1 MRRKRKAPTAPLPQR
16 RGVDPVHL
24 RLPAEGP
31 WPTVRAYLAERLPT
45 VDPARIDALLRGREI
60 VGVDG
65 PIGPEE
71 PFRPAGHLWLY
82 RDLPAEVPVPFELEL
97 LYRDDHLV
105 VVDKPHFLA
114 TTPRGRHVVETA
126 LSRLRH
132 GLDLPALS
140 PAHRL
145 DRLTAGLA
153 MFVVRPED
161 RGAYQTLFRDRL
173 VRKEYQA
180 VAPHHPALALP
191 RTVRSH
197 IVKERGVIAAREL
210 DAPPNSESRI
220 DLVEHRDGL
229 GRYRLRPLSGRTHQL
244 RLHMSGLGV
253 PILGDPVYP
262 VVLPEPAPDD
272 FRRPLQLL
280 ASVVEFTDPLTG
292 RPHRFETR
300 RTLAAWADPQSWA
313 AADAPVP
320 APRPARDPDRDSD
333 EDSDRDRDHGPGLG
347 PAI

>member
-1 MRRKRKAPTAPLPQR
+1 MRRKSRRPASPLPQR
-16 RGVDPVHL
+16 HGVDPVHL
-24 RLPAEGP
+24 RLPLEGP
-31 WPTVRAYLAERLPT
+31 WPTVRDHLVDRLPA
-45 VDPARIDALLRGREI
+45 VPPERIDAALRDGEI
-60 VGVDG
+60 VGEHG
-65 PIGPEE
+65 PVAPGE
-71 PFRPAGHLWLY
+71 PFRPGAHLWFY
-82 RDLPAEVPVPFELEL
+82 RDLPEEVRVPFELVVL
-97 LYRDDHLV
+97 HRDDHLV

-114 TTPRGRHVVETA
+114 TTPRGRHVTETA

-132 GLDLPALS
+132 ALDLPSLS

-180 VAPHHPALALP
+180 IAGYDPELSLP

-197 IVKERGVIAAREL
+197 IVKERGVIAAQEV

-220 DLVEHRDGL
+220 DLLERRDGL
-229 GRYRLRPLSGRTHQL
+229 ARYRLRPLSGRTHQL
-244 RLHMSGLGV
+244 RLHMCGLGL

-280 ASVVEFTDPLTG
+280 ASTIEFTDPLTG
-292 RPHRFETR
+292 RERHFETR
-300 RTLAAWADPQSWA
+300 RALAAWTDPQGWA
-313 AADAPVP
+313 DGAGAGDQGVSST
-320 APRPARDPDRDSD
+320 APRTRDQRPVDAGPRT
-333 EDSDRDRDHGPGLG
+333 GPGT
-347 PAI
+347 I

>member
-1 MRRKRKAPTAPLPQR
+1 MRRRSRRPASPLPQR

-24 RLPAEGP
+24 RLPPEGP
-31 WPTVRAYLAERLPT
+31 WPTVRDHLVDRLPA
-45 VDPARIDALLRGREI
+45 VPAERIDAALRDGEI
-60 VGVDG
+60 LGEQG
-65 PIGPEE
+65 PITPAE
-71 PFRPAGHLWLY
+71 PFRPGAHLWFY
-82 RDLPAEVPVPFELEL
+82 RDLPEEVRVPFELVVL
-97 LYRDDHLV
+97 HRDEHLV

-114 TTPRGRHVVETA
+114 TTPRGRHVTETA

-132 GLDLPALS
+132 ALDLPALS

-153 MFVVRPED
+153 MFVVRPQD

-180 VAPHHPALALP
+180 VAGYDPRLSLP

-197 IVKERGVIAAREL
+197 IVKERGVIAAREV

-220 DLVEHRDGL
+220 DLLEQRDGL
-229 GRYRLRPLSGRTHQL
+229 ARYRLRPLSGRTHQL
-244 RLHMSGLGV
+244 RLHMCGLGL

-262 VVLPEPAPDD
+262 EVLPEPAPDD

-280 ASVVEFTDPLTG
+280 ATTVEFTDPLTG
-292 RPHRFETR
+292 RPRRFESR
-300 RTLAAWADPQSWA
+300 RTLAAWTDPQHWA
-313 AADAPVP
+313 DGV
-320 APRPARDPDRDSD
+320 
-333 EDSDRDRDHGPGLG
+333 G
-347 PAI
+347 PAAGDDRRI

>member
-1 MRRKRKAPTAPLPQR
+1 MRRKSRRPASPLPQR

-24 RLPAEGP
+24 RLPLEGP
-31 WPTVRAYLAERLPT
+31 WPTVREHLVDRLPA
-45 VDPARIDALLRGREI
+45 VAAARIDAALGDGEI
-60 VGVDG
+60 VGEHG
-65 PIGPEE
+65 PIAPDE
-71 PFRPAGHLWLY
+71 PFRPGAHLWFY
-82 RDLPAEVPVPFELEL
+82 RDLPDEVPVPFELVVL
-97 LYRDDHLV
+97 HRDEHLV

-114 TTPRGRHVVETA
+114 TTPRGRHVTETA

-132 GLDLPALS
+132 VLDLPALS

-161 RGAYQTLFRDRL
+161 RGAYQGLFHDRL

-180 VAPHHPALALP
+180 VARYDPGLSLP

-197 IVKERGVIAAREL
+197 IVKERGVIAAQEIE
-210 DAPPNSESRI
+210 APPNSESRI
-220 DLVEHRDGL
+220 DLLEHRDGL
-229 GRYRLRPLSGRTHQL
+229 GRYRLRPLTGRTHQL
-244 RLHMSGLGV
+244 RLHMSGLGL

-272 FRRPLQLL
+272 FRGPLQLL

-292 RPHRFETR
+292 RERRFETR
-300 RTLAAWADPQSWA
+300 RTLTAWTDPQAWAA
-313 AADAPVP
+313 G
-320 APRPARDPDRDSD
+320 PDG
-333 EDSDRDRDHGPGLG
+333 GPGTGPGTESARVG
-347 PAI
+347 PAV

>member
-1 MRRKRKAPTAPLPQR
+1 MRRKNRRPASPLPQR
-16 RGVDPVHL
+16 NGVDPVHL
-24 RLPAEGP
+24 RLPLEGP
-31 WPTVRAYLAERLPT
+31 WPTVRAYLVERLAAVGAER
-45 VDPARIDALLRGREI
+45 VDAALRGREI
-60 VGVDG
+60 VGEEG
-65 PIGPEE
+65 PVGPEE
-71 PFRPAGHLWLY
+71 PFRPGAHLWFY
-82 RDLPAEVPVPFELEL
+82 RDHPEEVHVPFELVVL
-97 LYRDDHLV
+97 HRDEHLV

-114 TTPRGRHVVETA
+114 TTPRGRHVIETA

-132 GLDLPALS
+132 SLELPALS

-173 VRKEYQA
+173 IRKEYRA
-180 VAPHHPALALP
+180 VAAHDPAVELP

-220 DLVEHRDGL
+220 DLLEHREGL
-229 GRYRLRPLSGRTHQL
+229 GHYRLRPLSGRTHQL
-244 RLHMSGLGV
+244 RLHMSGLGL

-280 ASVVEFTDPLTG
+280 ASSVEFTDPLTG
-292 RPHRFETR
+292 REQRFETR
-300 RTLAAWADPQSWA
+300 RTLRAWTDPEGWAGEGWAGGAWAGEGGS
-313 AADAPVP
+313 
-320 APRPARDPDRDSD
+320 
-333 EDSDRDRDHGPGLG
+333 
-347 PAI
+347 

>member
-1 MRRKRKAPTAPLPQR
+1 MRRKNRRPASPLPQR
-16 RGVDPVHL
+16 NGVDPVHL
-24 RLPAEGP
+24 RLPLEGP
-31 WPTVRAYLAERLPT
+31 WPTVRAYLVERLPT
-45 VDPARIDALLRGREI
+45 VGAERVDEALRGREI
-60 VGVDG
+60 VGEEG
-65 PIGPEE
+65 PVAPEE
-71 PFRPAGHLWLY
+71 PFRPGAHLWFY
-82 RDLPAEVPVPFELEL
+82 RDHPEEVHVPFELVVL
-97 LYRDDHLV
+97 HRDEHLV

-114 TTPRGRHVVETA
+114 TTPRGRHVIETA

-132 GLDLPALS
+132 GLELPALS

-173 VRKEYQA
+173 VRKEYRA
-180 VAPHHPALALP
+180 VAAYDPALELP

-210 DAPPNSESRI
+210 DAPPNSESRV
-220 DLVEHRDGL
+220 DLLTHRDGL
-229 GRYRLRPLSGRTHQL
+229 GHYRLRPLSGRTHQL
-244 RLHMSGLGV
+244 RLHMSGLGL

-280 ASVVEFTDPLTG
+280 ASSVEFTDPLTG
-292 RPHRFETR
+292 RERYFETR
-300 RTLAAWADPQSWA
+300 RTLRAWT
-313 AADAPVP
+313 
-320 APRPARDPDRDSD
+320 DPDGWAGEGGS
-333 EDSDRDRDHGPGLG
+333 
-347 PAI
+347 

>member
-1 MRRKRKAPTAPLPQR
+1 MRRKSKAPPAPLPQR
-16 RGVDPVHL
+16 LGVDPVHL
-24 RLPAEGP
+24 RLPVTGGP
-31 WPTVRAYLAERLPT
+31 WPTVRAYLAERLPAAAAER
-45 VDPARIDALLRGREI
+45 VDALLDARGV
-60 VGVDG
+60 VGQDG
-65 PIGPEE
+65 RPVEPDE
-71 PFRPAGHLWLY
+71 PFRPGAHLWFY
-82 RDLPAEVPVPFELEL
+82 RELPAEVPVPFELEVL
-97 LYRDDHLV
+97 HRDEHLV

-132 GLDLPALS
+132 ALALPALS

-173 VRKEYQA
+173 VHKEYQA
-180 VAPHHPALALP
+180 VAPYDPALELP

-197 IVKERGVIAAREL
+197 IVKERGEIAAREL

-220 DLVEHRDGL
+220 DLVERRGGL
-229 GRYRLRPLSGRTHQL
+229 GRYRLRPSTGRTHQL

-280 ASVVEFTDPLTG
+280 SAVVEFTDPLSG
-292 RPHRFETR
+292 RRCRFESR
-300 RTLAAWADPQSWA
+300 RTLSAWS
-313 AADAPVP
+313 
-320 APRPARDPDRDSD
+320 DPDGWDAAPSTAPSTPRSAPP
-333 EDSDRDRDHGPGLG
+333 S
-347 PAI
+347 A

>member
-1 MRRKRKAPTAPLPQR
+1 MRRKSRRPASPLPQR
-16 RGVDPVHL
+16 NGVDPVHL

-31 WPTVRAYLAERLPT
+31 WPTVRAHLVERLPA
-45 VDPARIDALLRGREI
+45 VAAERIDAALRGREI
-60 VGVDG
+60 VGEDG
-65 PIGPEE
+65 PVAPDA
-71 PFRPAGHLWLY
+71 PFRPGAHLWFY
-82 RDLPAEVPVPFELEL
+82 RDLPDEVRVPFDLEVL
-97 LYRDDHLV
+97 HRDEHLV

-114 TTPRGRHVVETA
+114 TTPRGRHVAETA

-132 GLDLPALS
+132 ALDLPALS

-161 RGAYQTLFRDRL
+161 RGAYQTLFHDRL

-180 VAPHHPALALP
+180 VAPYDPALSLP

-197 IVKERGVIAAREL
+197 IVKERGVIAAREV

-220 DLVEHRDGL
+220 DLLDHRDGL
-229 GRYRLRPLSGRTHQL
+229 ARYRLRPVTGRTHQL
-244 RLHMSGLGV
+244 RLHMCGLGV

-280 ASVVEFTDPLTG
+280 ASVVEFTDPLSG
-292 RPHRFETR
+292 RECRFESR
-300 RTLAAWADPQSWA
+300 RTLSAWTDPEGWA
-313 AADAPVP
+313 
-320 APRPARDPDRDSD
+320 
-333 EDSDRDRDHGPGLG
+333 LG
-347 PAI
+347 AS

>member
-1 MRRKRKAPTAPLPQR
+1 MRRKSRRPASPLPQR
-16 RGVDPVHL
+16 NGVDPVHL

-31 WPTVRAYLAERLPT
+31 WPTVRAHLVERLPA
-45 VDPARIDALLRGREI
+45 VAAERIDAALHGREI
-60 VGVDG
+60 VGEDG
-65 PIGPEE
+65 PVAPDT
-71 PFRPAGHLWLY
+71 PFRPGAHLWFY
-82 RDLPAEVPVPFELEL
+82 RDLPDEVRVPFDVEVLH
-97 LYRDDHLV
+97 RDEHLV

-114 TTPRGRHVVETA
+114 TTPRGRHVAETA

-132 GLDLPALS
+132 ALGLPALS

-161 RGAYQTLFRDRL
+161 RGAYQTLFHDRL

-180 VAPHHPALALP
+180 VAPYDPALSLP

-197 IVKERGVIAAREL
+197 IVKERGVIAAREV

-220 DLVEHRDGL
+220 DLLDHRDGL
-229 GRYRLRPLSGRTHQL
+229 ARYRLRPRTGRTHQL
-244 RLHMSGLGV
+244 RLHMCGLGV

-292 RPHRFETR
+292 RECRFESR
-300 RTLAAWADPQSWA
+300 RTLSAWTDPEGWA
-313 AADAPVP
+313 
-320 APRPARDPDRDSD
+320 
-333 EDSDRDRDHGPGLG
+333 LG
-347 PAI
+347 AS

>member
-1 MRRKRKAPTAPLPQR
+1 MRRKSRRPASPLPQR

-24 RLPAEGP
+24 RLPLEGP
-31 WPTVRAYLAERLPT
+31 WPTVRDYLLERLAAVGAER
-45 VDPARIDALLRGREI
+45 IDTALRGREI
-60 VGVDG
+60 VGADG
-65 PIGPEE
+65 PVAPDE
-71 PFRPAGHLWLY
+71 PFRPGTHLWFY
-82 RDLPAEVPVPFELEL
+82 RDLPDEAPVPFELAVL
-97 LYRDDHLV
+97 HRDEHLV

-132 GLDLPALS
+132 DLDLPELS

-153 MFVVRPED
+153 VFVVRPAD

-173 VRKEYQA
+173 VRKEYRA
-180 VAPHHPALALP
+180 VAPYHPELDLP

-197 IVKERGVIAAREL
+197 ILKERGVIAAREL

-220 DLVEHRDGL
+220 DLPEHRDGL
-229 GRYRLRPLSGRTHQL
+229 GHYRLRPLSGRTHQL

-280 ASVVEFTDPLTG
+280 ASAVEFTDPLTG
-292 RPHRFETR
+292 REHRFETR
-300 RTLAAWADPQSWA
+300 RTLAAWTDPQHWQDGSPSGA
-313 AADAPVP
+313 
-320 APRPARDPDRDSD
+320 
-333 EDSDRDRDHGPGLG
+333 
-347 PAI
+347 

>member
-1 MRRKRKAPTAPLPQR
+1 MRRKSTRPPAPLPQR
-16 RGVDPVHL
+16 NGVDPVHL
-24 RLPAEGP
+24 RLPVEGP
-31 WPTVRAYLAERLPT
+31 WPTVRAYLGHRLPT
-45 VDPARIDALLRGREI
+45 VDPARIDALLRGGEI
-60 VGVDG
+60 VGTDG
-65 PIGPEE
+65 PLGYDE
-71 PFRPAGHLWLY
+71 PFRPGGHLWLY
-82 RDLPAEVPVPFELEL
+82 RDLPDEVRVPFELDVLHHDE
-97 LYRDDHLV
+97 HLV

-132 GLDLPALS
+132 TLGLPALS

-180 VAPHHPALALP
+180 VAGYDPAVGLP

-197 IVKERGVIAAREL
+197 IVKERGVIAAREV

-220 DLVEHRDGL
+220 ELVERRGGL

-244 RLHMSGLGV
+244 RLHMSGLGL

-262 VVLPEPAPDD
+262 VVLPETAPDD

-292 RPHRFETR
+292 AERRFESR
-300 RTLAAWADPQSWA
+300 RTLAAWSDPAAWA
-313 AADAPVP
+313 AD
-320 APRPARDPDRDSD
+320 RPGQAGAGGAERA
-333 EDSDRDRDHGPGLG
+333 GALG
-347 PAI
+347 HPE

>member
-1 MRRKRKAPTAPLPQR
+1 MRRKSRRPASPLPQR
-16 RGVDPVHL
+16 HGVDPVHL
-24 RLPAEGP
+24 RLPPEGP
-31 WPTVRAYLAERLPT
+31 WPSVRAYLVERLPA
-45 VDPARIDALLRGREI
+45 VAAARIDAALSGREI
-60 VGVDG
+60 VGEHG
-65 PIGPEE
+65 PVAPDE
-71 PFRPAGHLWLY
+71 PFRPGAHLWFY
-82 RDLPAEVPVPFELEL
+82 RDLPEEVRVPFELEVL
-97 LYRDDHLV
+97 HRDEHLV

-132 GLDLPALS
+132 SLDLPALS

-153 MFVVRPED
+153 MFVVRPEE
-161 RGAYQTLFRDRL
+161 RGAYQTLFSDRL

-180 VAPHHPALALP
+180 IARYDPALDLP

-197 IVKERGVIAAREL
+197 ILKERGVIAAREL

-220 DLVEHRDGL
+220 DLLERRDGL
-229 GRYRLRPLSGRTHQL
+229 ARYRLRPLSGRTHQL
-244 RLHMSGLGV
+244 RLHMCGLGV

-292 RPHRFETR
+292 RERRFDTR
-300 RTLAAWADPQSWA
+300 RTLAAWTDPQAWA
-313 AADAPVP
+313 G
-320 APRPARDPDRDSD
+320 
-333 EDSDRDRDHGPGLG
+333 GPG
-347 PAI
+347 PATQAP

>member
-1 MRRKRKAPTAPLPQR
+1 MRRKSTPPAAPLPQR
-16 RGVDPVHL
+16 LGVDPVHL
-24 RLPAEGP
+24 RLPVVGGP
-31 WPTVRAYLAERLPT
+31 WPTVRAYLAERLPAAA
-45 VDPARIDALLRGREI
+45 VERVGALLDEHGI
-60 VGVDG
+60 VGEDG
-65 PIGPEE
+65 LSIAPDE
-71 PFRPAGHLWLY
+71 PFRPGTHLWFY
-82 RDLPAEVPVPFELEL
+82 RELPAEVPVPFALDVLHHDE
-97 LYRDDHLV
+97 HLV

-132 GLDLPALS
+132 ALALPALS

-173 VRKEYQA
+173 VHKEYQA
-180 VAPHHPALALP
+180 VAPYDPDLELP

-197 IVKERGVIAAREL
+197 ILKERGEIAARDV

-220 DLVEHRDGL
+220 DLAERRGAL
-229 GRYRLRPLSGRTHQL
+229 ARYLLLPSTGRTHQL

-280 ASVVEFTDPLTG
+280 SSVVEFTDPLSG
-292 RPHRFETR
+292 RPRRFESR
-300 RTLAAWADPQSWA
+300 RTLSAWADPAGWA
-313 AADAPVP
+313 GLADPEVRP
-320 APRPARDPDRDSD
+320 APGPPPSAPAQAGRLS
-333 EDSDRDRDHGPGLG
+333 
-347 PAI
+347 

>member
-1 MRRKRKAPTAPLPQR
+1 MRRKSRRPASPLPQR
-16 RGVDPVHL
+16 NGVDPVHL

-31 WPTVRAYLAERLPT
+31 WPTVRAHLVERLPA
-45 VDPARIDALLRGREI
+45 VAAERIDAALHGREI
-60 VGVDG
+60 VGEDG
-65 PIGPEE
+65 PVAPDA
-71 PFRPAGHLWLY
+71 PFRPGAHLWFY
-82 RDLPAEVPVPFELEL
+82 RDLPDEVRVPFDLEVL
-97 LYRDDHLV
+97 HRDDHLV

-132 GLDLPALS
+132 ALDLPALS

-161 RGAYQTLFRDRL
+161 RGAYQTLFHDRL
-173 VRKEYQA
+173 VRKEYRA
-180 VAPHHPALALP
+180 VAPYDPALNLP

-197 IVKERGVIAAREL
+197 IVKERGVIAAREV

-220 DLVEHRDGL
+220 DLLDHRDGL
-229 GRYRLRPLSGRTHQL
+229 ARYRLRPLTGRTHQL
-244 RLHMSGLGV
+244 RLHMCGLGV

-280 ASVVEFTDPLTG
+280 ASAVEFTDPLTG
-292 RPHRFETR
+292 RECRFESR
-300 RTLAAWADPQSWA
+300 RTLSAWTDPESWA
-313 AADAPVP
+313 
-320 APRPARDPDRDSD
+320 
-333 EDSDRDRDHGPGLG
+333 LG
-347 PAI
+347 AS

>member
-1 MRRKRKAPTAPLPQR
+1 MRRKSRRPASPLPQR
-16 RGVDPVHL
+16 HGVDPVHL
-24 RLPAEGP
+24 RLPLEGP
-31 WPTVRAYLAERLPT
+31 WPTVRDHLVDRLPA
-45 VDPARIDALLRGREI
+45 VPAERIDAALRDGEI
-60 VGVDG
+60 VGEQG
-65 PIGPEE
+65 PVAPAE
-71 PFRPAGHLWLY
+71 PFRPGAHLWFY
-82 RDLPAEVPVPFELEL
+82 RDLPEEVRVPFELVVVH
-97 LYRDDHLV
+97 RDEHLV

-114 TTPRGRHVVETA
+114 TTPRGRHVTETA

-132 GLDLPALS
+132 ALDLPALS

-180 VAPHHPALALP
+180 VAGYDPELSLP

-197 IVKERGVIAAREL
+197 IVKERGVIAAQEI

-220 DLVEHRDGL
+220 DLLERRDGL
-229 GRYRLRPLSGRTHQL
+229 ARYRLRPLSGRTHQL
-244 RLHMSGLGV
+244 RLHMCGLGL

-280 ASVVEFTDPLTG
+280 ASTIEFTDPLTG
-292 RPHRFETR
+292 RERRFETR
-300 RTLAAWADPQSWA
+300 RTLTAWTDPQGWAD
-313 AADAPVP
+313 DA
-320 APRPARDPDRDSD
+320 
-333 EDSDRDRDHGPGLG
+333 GPGPQDLRT
-347 PAI
+347 I